1 MIRIAESYSRKAV
14 FYAACAGMIFFGVVL
29 ITLGTVLPDISAK
42 FDLNELEASSI
53 VLLLPLGVLA
63 GSVVFGPVV
72 DRFGYK
78 LLLVSSSLLAA
89 CGLALLGYAGS
100 VFILRLSVFFAGF
113 FGGILNGETNT
124 IVSDTSSEDRNSK
137 LSYLAIFFGV
147 GALGV
152 PLIMRLLKNNLPYE
166 TIIAGISVLIVIVT
180 LTFLFIRFPSPKQP
194 HGFPVKEGLMLLKQP
209 VLLLLSLVLF
219 FQSGIEGLTNN
230 WTTTYFEKIGNSSSE
245 TALLAL
251 TLMMSGMT
259 IGRLIVGIILEKVK
273 SYKIILMGSVI
284 VIAGILILFFV
295 PGAALI
301 GITLF
306 GIGFAPVFPV
316 ILGYIGTIYPELSG
330 TAFSIAFFIALIGN
344 TSLNFLMGVFAR
356 YFGMGVFPLILFIS
370 VLIMSFIFIIVL
382 NKASLKS
389 RIK

>member
-1 MIRIAESYSRKAV
+1 MITNNKSYSKNLV
-14 FYAACAGMIFFGVVL
+14 FYAACVGMIFFGVVL
-29 ITLGTVLPDISAK
+29 ISLGTVLPDITAK
-42 FDLNELEASSI
+42 FDLNELEASSV

-78 LLLVSSSLLAA
+78 VLLIFSSLFSA

-100 VFILRLSVFFAGF
+100 VFVLRLAVFVAGF

-124 IVSDTSSEDRNSK
+124 IVSDISDNDRNSK
-137 LSYLAIFFGV
+137 LSFLAVFFGV

-152 PLIMRLLKNNLPYE
+152 PFVMRILKSYFSFE
-166 TIIAGISVLIVIVT
+166 IIIAAIAAIMLLFT
-180 LTFLFIRFPSPKQP
+180 ATFLFIRFPMPKQP
-194 HGFPVKEGLMLLKQP
+194 QGFPVKEGLKLLKQP

-230 WTTTYFEKIGNSSSE
+230 WTTTYFEKIEKTSPE

-251 TLMMSGMT
+251 TLMMAGMT
-259 IGRLIVGIILEKVK
+259 VGRMTVGIILKKVR
-273 SYKIILMGSVI
+273 SYKIVFAGCAII
-284 VIAGILILFFV
+284 ITGILILFFV
-295 PGAALI
+295 PGAALA

-306 GIGFAPVFPV
+306 GLGFAPVFPV
-316 ILGYIGTIYPELSG
+316 ILGYIGTIYPDLSG

-344 TSLNFLMGVFAR
+344 TSMNFLMGVFAR
-356 YFGMGVFPLILFIS
+356 YLGMGVFPVILFIS
-370 VLIMSFIFIIVL
+370 VLILSFIFSFVL
-382 NKASLKS
+382 NKTSLKV